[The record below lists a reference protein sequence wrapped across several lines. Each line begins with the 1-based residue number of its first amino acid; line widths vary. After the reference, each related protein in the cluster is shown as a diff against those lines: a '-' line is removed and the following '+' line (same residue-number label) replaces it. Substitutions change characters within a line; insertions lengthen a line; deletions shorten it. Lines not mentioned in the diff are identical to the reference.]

1 MRVNFSK
8 MDKIFLA
15 YISIFFVLSAFFSS
29 FSSLMPDEGTHLLLS
44 IFYKDMITHI
54 VSTGDFSFNGAYSY
68 AINYLVRYPKL
79 QIAYPP
85 LYHLTNAL
93 FFSIF
98 GPSALVGKL
107 VNLAY
112 AVLAFTVFYFFV
124 KKYFGDKPAFMAAL
138 LFSLSPF
145 SLFFSSKAWLDYT
158 FIFWFITALYLF
170 SRAMETKRSRD
181 FAICGFATGLALLGR
196 QMGGFLLAFYLVV
209 IILSK
214 EDVRIRIKS
223 ILIIAATFAIIATPY
238 IIILN
243 AAGGMDINVMVAQF
257 YAVARGQPTSYL
269 EPMFWLYY
277 LVYTPTAAP
286 FFPIF
291 LLGLVYYSW
300 KRQKMFKELLMF
312 FLVMYIFISLVPTK
326 ESRFSEVFM
335 LPAYVAV
342 SVLLCSIKRKAIPVV
357 FVASYFVVSVSLIL
371 PTILYYPAED
381 IVNKMVPNMPA
392 RSSIAMLSDDAPLF
406 SSVLM
411 WYVRVADKSME
422 HSVYRPCAFSN
433 MSAEEIRTIFREN
446 GVYYVVYSDWSTHHE
461 IDLIKDELEPAFSV
475 EKDGKKTDVYLYKDF
490 VPQTKNCNYV
500 CLTQKQVCS

>member
-1 MRVNFSK
+1 MCVNFSK

-68 AINYLVRYPKL
+68 AINYLVHYPKL

-93 FFSIF
+93 FFSII

-112 AVLAFTVFYFFV
+112 AVLAFTIFYFFV
-124 KKYFGDKPAFMAAL
+124 RKYFGEKPAFMAAL
-138 LFSLSPF
+138 LFSLSRF
-145 SLFFSSKAWLDYT
+145 SLFYSSKAWLDYT
-158 FIFWFITALYLF
+158 FIFWFIAALYLF
-170 SRAMETKRSRD
+170 SKAMETKRPYD

-196 QMGGFLLAFYLVV
+196 QIGGFLLVFYLMV
-209 IILSK
+209 IIWSK
-214 EDVRIRIKS
+214 ENIRIKTRNV
-223 ILIIAATFAIIATPY
+223 LIIAATFALIVTPY
-238 IIILN
+238 IVILN
-243 AAGGMDINVMVAQF
+243 AAGGIEINITVAKF
-257 YAVARGQPTSYL
+257 YAVVNGEPTSYL
-269 EPMFWLYY
+269 DPMFWLYY
-277 LVYTPTAAP
+277 LVYTATAAP

-291 LLGLVYYSW
+291 LLGLIYYSW
-300 KRQKMFKELLMF
+300 KRQKLFKELLMF

-326 ESRFSEVFM
+326 EFRFSEVFM

-342 SVLLCSIKRKAIPVV
+342 SVLLCSIQRKAIPMA
-357 FVASYFVVSVSLIL
+357 FVASYFVVSIFFLL

-381 IVNKMVPNMPA
+381 IANKMVPNMPA
-392 RSSIAMLSDDAPLF
+392 RSSIAMLSDDSPLF

-411 WYVRVADKSME
+411 WHVRMADTNME
-422 HSVYRPCAFSN
+422 HNVYRPCAFSN

-446 GVYYVVYSDWSTHHE
+446 GVYYVVYSNWSTHHE
-461 IDLIKDELEPAFSV
+461 IELIKDELEPAFSV
-475 EKDGKKTDVYLYKDF
+475 EKDGKKTDVYLYKNF